1 LTDLSASSFLNP
13 YRAVAA
19 GLRGQWLLLQNDLG
33 GGILIVTP
41 DMIRMSKSRRWITA
55 RSGVIWAVKPLS
67 KNIHVP
73 FLFES

>member
-33 GGILIVTP
+33 GGIPIVTP

-55 RSGVIWAVKPLS
+55 RSGVIWAVKPHS
-67 KNIHVP
+67 EKYSCSFSV
-73 FLFES
+73 